1 MEREIAMKIKIV
13 KKSSGVKVDMSCPWM
28 VEVMDKP
35 RS

>member
-1 MEREIAMKIKIV
+1 MKIKIV
-13 KKSSGVKVDMSCPWM
+13 KKSSSAKADMPCPWM

>member
-1 MEREIAMKIKIV
+1 MKITIV
-13 KKSSGVKVDMSCPWM
+13 KKNSNAKTDMSCPWM